1 MWGLRRQVSL
11 LLDHGHPHAWHYPIR
26 MVWEEA
32 EMVVERLNGVAVTEA
47 VFLQMA
53 VSALFSKE
61 GAKEFSKVVKR
72 LTGNG

>member
-1 MWGLRRQVSL
+1 M
-11 LLDHGHPHAWHYPIR
+11 DHGHPHAGHYPIR

-32 EMVVERLNGVAVTEA
+32 LLVVERLNGVAVTEA

-53 VSALFSKE
+53 VSSLFSKQ

-72 LTGNG
+72 LTGDG